1 MTARQMQMV
10 RESFPVIREVAGPLS
25 QLFYGRLFE
34 LQPGLRPMFRHDLA
48 SQGRKLME
56 MLSVIVDHLDRLE
69 SLDPVLR
76 ELGRRHAGYGVL
88 PQHYATVEQ
97 ALLWSF
103 GHAMEYEFDD
113 ELKGAW
119 RAIITEVSNAMLAGA
134 QA

>member
-1 MTARQMQMV
+1 MTARQKQMV
-10 RESFPVIREVAGPLS
+10 RESFPVIQEVAGPLS

-56 MLSVIVDHLDRLE
+56 MLSVIVEHLDRLE

-119 RAIITEVSNAMLAGA
+119 RAIITQVSEAMLAGA